1 MKKIAVLVEDLYE
14 EIELLYPYYRL
25 MEEGCEVHL
34 VGTEKDTVYKG
45 KSGSYPMKSTH
56 ASKDIDAKDY
66 DMVVIPG
73 GYSPD
78 KMRKCEATLNFVKAL
93 DKEQKPIAAICHGPW
108 IMASSCDL
116 RGKKI
121 TSVKSIKDDL
131 INAGAN
137 YVDEEVVVDG
147 NIITS
152 RTPDDMIPWTKAI
165 LEALD
170 EKNMLHTEEYTP
182 LDI

>member
-1 MKKIAVLVEDLYE
+1 MKRIAVLVENLYE

-25 MEEGCEVHL
+25 MEEGYEIHL
-34 VGTEKDTVYKG
+34 VGTEKDKTYIG
-45 KSGSYPMKSTH
+45 KSGSYPVKSTH
-56 ASKDIDAKDY
+56 ASRDIDPKDY

-78 KMRKCEATLNFVKAL
+78 YMRKSQATLDFVRKL
-93 DKEQKPIAAICHGPW
+93 DQENKPIAAICHGPW
-108 IMASSCDL
+108 IMASSCDIK
-116 RGKKI
+116 GKKI
-121 TSVKSIKDDL
+121 TSVSSIKDDL

-152 RTPDDMIPWTKAI
+152 RNPGDMIPWTKAI
-165 LEALD
+165 LEALA
-170 EKNMLHTEEYTP
+170 
-182 LDI
+182 